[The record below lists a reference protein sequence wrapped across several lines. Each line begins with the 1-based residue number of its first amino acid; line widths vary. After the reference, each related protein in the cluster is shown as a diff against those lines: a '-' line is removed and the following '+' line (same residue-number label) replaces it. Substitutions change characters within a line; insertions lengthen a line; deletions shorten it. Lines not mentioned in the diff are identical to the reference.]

1 MNPKAEAGLHL
12 FDVVEPEMQQ
22 VDALLDRV
30 VSDENPLVEQ
40 VAAYLRAAA
49 GKRIRPALVLLSA
62 AAAGADPAQS
72 VPIAAAV
79 ELIHMATL
87 VHDDIID
94 RATLRRGRPALYRAF
109 NEQVAVLAGDFLFA
123 RAFQLLADTRQPSVV
138 RTAADVVHAMC
149 VGEIQ
154 QNLERGTPPTEAQY
168 FSRIEAKTATFLA
181 ASCRLGALAAD
192 AEPAVVEALGRYG
205 WHVGMAFQL
214 IDDLLDLTADPEIL
228 GKEVAADF
236 RQGVVTLPVMYAL
249 SHTRYPEELKA
260 VLSSPETRTATEA
273 ITGLLEESGALH
285 YVQERAH
292 TLVQEAKA
300 ALAGLVPSPA
310 RDTLMRLADFV
321 VARRF

>member
-1 MNPKAEAGLHL
+1 VNPQAEAGLHL
-12 FDVVEPEMQQ
+12 FDVVESEMQQ
-22 VDALLDRV
+22 VDTLLDHV

-40 VAAYLRAAA
+40 VAAYLRSAA

-62 AAAGADPAQS
+62 AAVGADPGRS

-94 RATLRRGRPALYRAF
+94 RATLRRGRPTLYRAF

-123 RAFQLLADTRQPSVV
+123 RAFQLLADTRQPAVV

-154 QNLERGTPPTEAQY
+154 QNLERGQPPTEAQY

-192 AEPAVVEALGRYG
+192 AESATVEALGRYG
-205 WHVGMAFQL
+205 WHIGMAFQL
-214 IDDLLDLTADPEIL
+214 IDDLLDLTADPEVL

-249 SHTRYPEELKA
+249 SHTRHPEELKA
-260 VLSSPETRTATEA
+260 VLTGPETKTATKA

-285 YVQERAH
+285 YVQERAQAM
-292 TLVQEAKA
+292 VVEAKA
-300 ALAGLVPSPA
+300 ALAGLPPSPA
-310 RDTLMRLADFV
+310 RDTLTLLADFV